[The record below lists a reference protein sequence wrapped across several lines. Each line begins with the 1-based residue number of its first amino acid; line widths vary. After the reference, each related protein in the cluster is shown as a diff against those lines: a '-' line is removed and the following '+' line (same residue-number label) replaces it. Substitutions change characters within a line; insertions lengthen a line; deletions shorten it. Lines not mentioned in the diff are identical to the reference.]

1 MNRMLNNFIV
11 YGLSLLLLTASF
23 HIESHH
29 NDHSDGYSICNI
41 DCDDEKHHS
50 ITHQCE
56 KCLNKNNRL
65 IVLECVELSLAHNIS
80 FYDRYMETQSL
91 LDRGVDVIIHGG
103 VADLSNEFSGI
114 PVN

>member
-1 MNRMLNNFIV
+1 MLNNFIV

-65 IVLECVELSLAHNIS
+65 IDQECVELSFNGNGIF
-80 FYDRYMETQSL
+80 FYSLNDRFDDALTYFNL
-91 LDRGVDVIIHGG
+91 LSRPPP
-103 VADLSNEFSGI
+103 ALL
-114 PVN
+114 

>member
-1 MNRMLNNFIV
+1 MLNNFIV

-65 IVLECVELSLAHNIS
+65 IVQECVELSFNGNGIFFYSLNDS
-80 FYDRYMETQSL
+80 FDNALTYFNLFSRPPPAL
-91 LDRGVDVIIHGG
+91 L
-103 VADLSNEFSGI
+103 
-114 PVN
+114 